1 MKRTGMWIGGWLAAA
16 SMSMAQTNGVW
27 NQNAS
32 GFWTD
37 PAMWAGTL
45 IGSGVSAT
53 GNFRNLD
60 ITAARIVTL
69 TNEITIGHM
78 LFADLGGG
86 GNNDWYLTNAVAAG
100 DVSTGL
106 LTLAVSSGIPTIAV
120 TNRSLHLGTTL
131 AGTQGFTKTGN
142 GNLYM
147 RNTNNLITGP
157 IRVEGAFHQ
166 ILSEDVYGPAPGVA
180 TPNAISYGNVT
191 IQNWDSYVSYS
202 TNRGMTLV
210 ANTFFR
216 MGWGKATTIHSPIT
230 GPGGLGIA
238 FDGAYLLLMNQAND
252 YAGNTTIGS
261 NPNAWDNNGSFAAL
275 RLGNDEVL
283 PHGTGRGTLV
293 ITNGATTVANKW
305 VSRLE
310 MNGFSETVN
319 GLVGNGLVT
328 NNAAP
333 AVTLTLG
340 AARGGGVFTGTINDG
355 ANGAISIAKIGDGA
369 QFLIGTN
376 LFDGNVEVREGL
388 LGIGGAGGIGGN
400 LTVHPRAA
408 LSVGHTNLAQGLVV
422 TGVTRS
428 TNAAVVVNLT
438 DDTTT
443 GGGVNDLLELGG
455 VELEGLTTF
464 AVTPLRPLVS
474 GSPYTVATYMSFAGA
489 GTFAAVA
496 PGTRYSVAVDTSVPG
511 EVRLIPT
518 GAPSNLVWTG
528 EQRHWDLTN
537 TVSWASAGSPERFHD
552 MDSVTFDDSQPGGYL
567 GLGTA
572 VRPGSVTVGG
582 TRSYTWMGYGGIEG
596 WVDIVKN
603 GSGVLMLQN
612 TNPIS
617 GTMRVE
623 GGTLVTMNAQAAGPE
638 TGPIAVTN
646 GGTWDLRGLTQQYRP
661 VTASGA
667 GVDGHGAIVNSGGG
681 NNNALRFLTIAGDV
695 TLGGLARWD
704 VRNFVGAGYVST
716 LNQPFSVTK
725 VGPGQVSFVSVAVDP
740 YLGDINVNEG
750 GFALEGTST
759 AGDASYTLTVQS
771 NAFFQLWG
779 TVPLN
784 KLFDFRGGSR
794 LYTGSG
800 GENNNHLT
808 GSIQVNG
815 GIVLADLTGGNQW
828 NMSAPVGGDGGIM
841 TVNTGILRFNESVV
855 IGGPVVAQNGT
866 IVLQTNG
873 VIWGASAVVL
883 RGGTLLIDD
892 GRVAHNDR
900 IGDQIPIAMAGGT
913 LTFRGQTNSI
923 SGETLGVADVLG
935 GVTTVR
941 MENGTDPSGLL
952 LAISG
957 LNRQQGTLNF
967 TSTGSGALGGPNVSL
982 DSQVLFTGLAEGFM
996 PYATVN
1002 GTNFAWYTSF
1012 GVTSMVPPST
1022 EFDGTADQSGT
1033 HLRFTA
1039 GNVNSALNAARSAAS
1054 LTITPGAGQGID
1066 VAGNALTVSEGGVL
1080 LNGNSI
1086 FTISDSVGGGSI
1098 AGDTLLFNTV
1108 NAASTV
1114 RVDAVVGSSVL
1125 EKEGAGWV
1133 ILTAQAA
1140 TTDGTR
1146 IGNGILQLGAGGT
1159 TGNVGP
1165 GDVVTYGTLRFD
1177 RSDDLTFANNV
1188 TGGGGVWKT
1197 NQNILTLT
1205 GANTY
1210 TGTTMIGSGVVVVE
1224 RLSDEADSN
1233 LGVVR
1238 PERPV
1243 DSYLQLIDAELQVTG
1258 SGTSRTIRTVYVDRG
1273 GGMTVDVAN
1282 ASGVVRFDGQV
1293 VGNGATWTTKEGPG
1307 TLVLGGEIDNPAF
1320 QLRVEE
1326 GLVEMA
1332 KETFST
1338 ARAVSN
1344 VIVTNDALV
1353 RLIGDGGDQIYGT
1366 LTLGGNGTVDLN
1378 GRHEAINVLQGPGGT
1393 VLNNAAGTTS
1403 EFTVGWNNG
1412 SGQFGGTIADGAG
1425 VVALHKSGTGDLRL
1439 TNAFNSYSGGTV
1451 ITNGALYVIADGAL
1465 GTLPASPQAD
1475 HIVAYGGKLQN
1486 VDSFA
1491 EIHANRGILVLGT
1504 NFNLQAG
1511 WNKTLTVN
1519 GNISGPGS
1527 VIINPDS
1534 GIVMLG
1540 GSNTFNGNLALPTQ
1554 TSRLRVLSEF
1564 AIPYGPGRG
1573 GLVNR
1578 GMVDLNGI
1586 NARVNWLEGSQ
1597 WARIV
1602 NSNATAA
1609 TLTIGEAD
1617 ADTRYWSGVINDA
1630 GGSLGLIKVGG
1641 GTAVLQAVGTNTMSG
1656 GVAVNGGVL
1665 ALDSAHYSTITVA
1678 SNAEVRLVN
1687 RFGAVTVE
1695 EGGAAALGAT
1705 YEPNPVNLDG
1715 GVLSL
1720 TGAGLYEGRLAG
1732 SFNVANANPATA
1744 VRLGT
1749 SYAHTRESQ
1758 GLFPD
1763 NSTYVYS
1770 GYLFVPGEA
1779 DVTWSFAKA
1788 FDDSL
1793 RLSLDGATL
1802 LNHTTWN
1809 VPSVTNV
1816 TLSPGY
1822 HSFELRVGQ
1831 GGGGVGPAFGNW
1843 IWGFSYDPLGRG
1855 ATNADYYL
1863 PLVDSGN
1870 GLTFAVSTNEYG
1882 VANALNI
1889 TGDSRIDLAGLA
1901 KPVVTGAV
1909 ALGANVAFSGA
1920 AGRSVDF
1927 VGPMTLSVTPTIT
1940 VTSGVRVAAR
1950 GAIDGGFGLTKA
1962 GGGVLQ
1968 LAAVN
1973 TYGGDTVVAE
1983 GILEMAGD
1991 GSVVSPSIRID
2002 AGAKMTVTNRTG
2014 GSMTLAAGQTL
2025 KGNGTYVG
2033 GLIVGEDATLSPG
2046 ASPGTLTVE
2055 GDLTLEAGSYFE
2067 VELNG
2072 LTAGTDYD
2080 RLVIGGGG
2088 ALVLHDA
2095 TLLVSIGFTP
2105 AIGATFGIVTG
2116 LTGFDPAVNGIFG
2129 GLPDGQVFTSGSTEL
2144 QIDYEP
2150 DTITLT
2156 VVPEPGA
2163 LGLLGLA
2170 LAGLLARRRPGER
2183 AE

>member
-1 MKRTGMWIGGWLAAA
+1 MVVAA
-16 SMSMAQTNGVW
+16 SVAMAQTNGVW

-45 IGSGVSAT
+45 IGSGTSAT

-60 ITAARIVTL
+60 ITAGRIVTL

-86 GNNDWYLTNAVAAG
+86 GNNVWYLTNAIAAD

-106 LTLAVSSGIPTIAV
+106 LTLAVSSGNPTIAV
-120 TNRSLHLGTTL
+120 TNQSLHLGATL

-157 IRVEGAFHQ
+157 IRVEGAYHQ
-166 ILSEDVYGPAPGVA
+166 ILSEDVYGPVPGAPL
-180 TPNAISYGNVT
+180 PNAISYGNVT
-191 IQNWDSYVSYS
+191 IQNWDSYVTYS

-216 MGWGKATTIHSPIT
+216 TGWGKQATIHSPIT

-238 FDGAYLLLMNQAND
+238 FDGAYLLVMNQEND

-261 NPNAWDNNGSFAAL
+261 NPNSWDNNGSFAAL
-275 RLGNDEVL
+275 RLGNDEVI
-283 PHGTGRGTLV
+283 PHGAGKGVLV

-305 VSRLE
+305 NSYFQ

-319 GLVGNGLVT
+319 GLVGNGVVS

-340 AARGGGVFTGTINDG
+340 AGDGSGLFTGIIDDA
-355 ANGAISIAKIGDGA
+355 ANGAISIVKTGRGVQVLDITNRYDGLTSV
-369 QFLIGTN
+369 Q
-376 LFDGNVEVREGL
+376 DGILALGGVNAFGGGL
-388 LGIGGAGGIGGN
+388 A
-400 LTVHPRAA
+400 VHPHAT
-408 LSVGHTNLAQGLVV
+408 LSVG
-422 TGVTRS
+422 R
-428 TNAAVVVNLT
+428 TNAAGTLTVSGAMAVSNATMIVNLS
-438 DDTTT
+438 DATTV
-443 GGGVNDLLELGG
+443 GGGVNDLLAVGAVDLGG
-455 VELEGLTTF
+455 ANHLV
-464 AVTPLRPLVS
+464 VRPLRPLVT
-474 GSPYTVATYMSFAGA
+474 GSPYTVVTYTGVSGA
-489 GTFAAVA
+489 GTLDATA
-496 PGTRYSVAVDTSVPG
+496 PGTRYALAVDTTVPG
-511 EVRLIPT
+511 EVRLIPS

-528 EQRHWDLTN
+528 AQRHWDLTN
-537 TVSWASAGSPERFHD
+537 TVSWTSAGSPEKFHD

-567 GLGTA
+567 GIGTA

-582 TRSYTWMGYGGIEG
+582 TRSYTWMGFGGIEG

-603 GSGVLMLQN
+603 GSGVLMIHN

-623 GGTLVTMNAQAAGPE
+623 GGTLVTMNTLAAGPE
-638 TGPIAVTN
+638 TTPVVVTN
-646 GGTWDLRGLTQQYRP
+646 GGTWDTRGVTNQYRA
-661 VTASGA
+661 VTVSGA
-667 GVDGHGAIVNSGGG
+667 GVDGQGAVVNNGAANMS
-681 NNNALRFLTIAGDV
+681 AFRFFTIANDV
-695 TLGGLARWD
+695 TLGGINRWD
-704 VRNFVGAGYVST
+704 VRNTAGAGYVST

-725 VGPGQVSFVSVAVDP
+725 VGPGQVSFVHVVVDP
-740 YLGDINVNEG
+740 NLGDIRVNEG

-759 AGDASYTLTVQS
+759 AGDASYSLIVQS

-784 KLFDFRGGSR
+784 KLFEFRGGSR

-828 NMSAPVGGDGGIM
+828 NMSAPVSGDGGIM

-873 VIWGASAVVL
+873 AIWGASAVVL

-900 IGDQIPIAMAGGT
+900 IGDQIPIAMSGGT

-923 SGETLGVADVLG
+923 SGETLGTADILG

-941 MENGTDPSGLL
+941 MENGPGTSGLV
-952 LAISG
+952 LAFSG
-957 LNRQQGTLNF
+957 LNRQQGTLDF
-967 TSTGSGALGGPNVSL
+967 TSSGSGTLGGLNVSL

-1002 GTNFAWYTSF
+1002 GTNFAWYTGF
-1012 GVTSMVPPST
+1012 YGVTSMVPPST

-1039 GNVNSALNAARSAAS
+1039 GNANPALNAARSVAS
-1054 LTITPGAGQGID
+1054 MTITPGAGQGID
-1066 VAGNALTVSEGGVL
+1066 VAGNALTVSDGGVL

-1086 FTISDSVGGGSI
+1086 FTLSDSVGGGI
-1098 AGDTLLFNTV
+1098 VTGDDLLFNTV

-1114 RVDAVVGSSVL
+1114 RVDAVVGGGVL
-1125 EKEGAGWV
+1125 SKEGAGWM
-1133 ILTAQAA
+1133 ILTAQAT

-1146 IGNGILQLGAGGT
+1146 IGGGTLQLGAGGT
-1159 TGNVGP
+1159 TGNIGP
-1165 GDVVTYGTLRFD
+1165 GDLVNYGTLRFD
-1177 RSDDLTFANNV
+1177 RSDDLTFANGIV
-1188 TGGGGVWKT
+1188 GGGGLWKT
-1197 NQNILTLT
+1197 NQNVLTLT

-1210 TGTTMIGSGVVVVE
+1210 TGSTMIGSGAVVVE

-1233 LGVVR
+1233 LGVAR

-1243 DSYLQLIDAELQVTG
+1243 DSFLQLMDSELQVTG
-1258 SGTSRTIRTVYVDRG
+1258 SGTSRTIRTVYVNRG
-1273 GGMTVDVAN
+1273 GGMTVDVSN
-1282 ASGVVRFDGQV
+1282 ASGVLQFDGQV
-1293 VGNGATWTTKEGPG
+1293 VGGSPWLTKEGPG
-1307 TLVLGGEIDNPAF
+1307 TLVLGGELDNTSL

-1326 GLVEMA
+1326 GTVELA
-1332 KETFST
+1332 KERFPT
-1338 ARAVSN
+1338 ARAVVN
-1344 VIVTNDALV
+1344 MIVTNDALV

-1378 GRHEAINVLQGPGGT
+1378 GRHEAINVLQGPGGM

-1403 EFTVGWNNG
+1403 QFTVGRNNG

-1475 HIVAYGGKLQN
+1475 HIIAYGGKLQN
-1486 VDSFA
+1486 VDSYA
-1491 EIHANRGILVLGT
+1491 ELHANRGILVLGT
-1504 NFNLQAG
+1504 NLNLQAG

-1527 VIINPDS
+1527 VIINADS
-1534 GIVMLG
+1534 GVVMLG
-1540 GSNTFNGNLALPTQ
+1540 GSNTFNGNLALPAQ
-1554 TSRLRVLSEF
+1554 TSRLRVLSEA

-1578 GMVDLNGI
+1578 GMVDLNGF

-1602 NSNATAA
+1602 NSNATAV

-1617 ADTRYWSGVINDA
+1617 ADTRYWSGLINDA

-1656 GVAVNGGVL
+1656 GVTVNGGVL
-1665 ALDSAHYSTITVA
+1665 ALDSAHYSTVTVA

-1687 RFGAVTVE
+1687 RFGAVTVQK
-1695 EGGAAALGAT
+1695 GGAVALGAT
-1705 YEPNPVNLDG
+1705 YDASPVNLDG

-1732 SFNVANANPATA
+1732 SFNVANDNPATA

-1749 SYAHTRESQ
+1749 SCAHTRESQ
-1758 GLFPD
+1758 TLFPD
-1763 NSTYVYS
+1763 NSTYVYT
-1770 GYLFVPGEA
+1770 GYLFVPGDA

-1793 RLSLDGATL
+1793 QLTIDGGTL
-1802 LNHTTWN
+1802 MNHTTWN
-1809 VPSVTNV
+1809 VPAVTNV

-1843 IWGFSYDPLGRG
+1843 AWGFSYDPLGRG
-1855 ATNADYYL
+1855 ATNADYYI

-1870 GLTFAVSTNEYG
+1870 GLTFAVSTNTYG
-1882 VANALNI
+1882 VANALAI
-1889 TGDSRIDLAGLA
+1889 TGDSRIDLAGIA

-1909 ALGANVAFSGA
+1909 SVGANVEFTGA

-1927 VGPMTLSVTPTIT
+1927 LGPMTLSVTPTIT
-1940 VTSGVRVAAR
+1940 VTSGVRVAAL
-1950 GAIDGGFGLTKA
+1950 GVIDGGFGLTKA

-1968 LAAVN
+1968 LSSFN
-1973 TYGGDTVVAE
+1973 TYGGDTVVAG
-1983 GILEMAGD
+1983 GILELAGD
-1991 GSVVSPSIRID
+1991 AGLSSPAIQID
-2002 AGAKMTVTNRTG
+2002 AGAKLTVTNRTG
-2014 GSMTLAAGQTL
+2014 GTMSLTSGQVL

-2033 GLIVGEDATLSPG
+2033 GLIVTEDATLSPG
-2046 ASPGTLTVE
+2046 ASPGRLTVE

-2072 LTAGTDYD
+2072 LTAGTEYD
-2080 RLVIGGGG
+2080 QLVLGGGG
-2088 ALVLHDA
+2088 ELVLHDA

-2105 AIGATFGIVTG
+2105 AIGVSFGIVTG

-2144 QIDYEP
+2144 RIDYDP

-2163 LGLLGLA
+2163 LGLLGLV
-2170 LAGLLARRRPGER
+2170 LAGLLLRRRPTAV